1 MFFINALVNSTAD
14 LLVSDPDL
22 LVADHWL

>member
-22 LVADHWL
+22 LVADH

>member
-14 LLVSDPDL
+14 LLVSDTDL
-22 LVADHWL
+22 LVADYWL